1 MKITNFVFLI
11 FLIMN
16 YSNFAIA
23 NNTFDEW
30 KSNFKKFALNEGISS
45 KTLNEHIDKSKFL
58 PDVIKY
64 DRYQPEFYED
74 TKTYVSKRTSNKKIK
89 IGNNIYK
96 KNIDKINKISKRYNV
111 DKDLLL
117 SLMGIETNF
126 GNYLG
131 KMDIISSLATLSFD
145 KRRSEFFTNEL
156 ITLLKLIDKK
166 IIDPNT
172 LYGSWAGA
180 FGNFQFMP
188 STIKNYAIDF
198 DKDNKISLKKTDDSF
213 ASAANY
219 LNSLG
224 WKNSNP
230 CFFKIKLKTNIP
242 DQYLNISAK
251 KIHNFKKVKYLK
263 DYIENSN
270 FLDNYNNLN
279 AAIVTPDAE
288 IVENPNKLS
297 PAYIVFDNYKLILKW
312 NRSLRFALAVCT
324 LRDKFK
330 NEL

>member
-1 MKITNFVFLI
+1 MKIIKI
-11 FLIMN
+11 FLILIICFSTN
-16 YSNFAIA
+16 LKASDD
-23 NNTFDEW
+23 FDLW
-30 KSNFKKFALNEGISS
+30 LNDFSKKARDSGISNDTINMVL
-45 KTLNEHIDKSKFL
+45 KNARFL
-58 PDVIKY
+58 PKVIKY

-74 TKTYVSKRTSNKKIK
+74 TKTYIDKRVTNNKIEKGK
-89 IGNNIYK
+89 KLYK
-96 KNIDKINKISKRYNV
+96 KNINKINEIEKKFLV
-111 DKDLLL
+111 EKELLL
-117 SLMGIETNF
+117 SLMDIETNY

-131 KMDIISSLATLSFD
+131 KMDIISSLATLSYD
-145 KRRSEFFTNEL
+145 KRRSKFFTNEL
-156 ITLLKLIDKK
+156 LILLKLVDNGLIDYR
-166 IIDPNT
+166 I

-242 DQYLNISAK
+242 DQYLNVSAK
-251 KIHNFKKVKYLK
+251 KIHNIKKVEYLK
-263 DYIENSN
+263 NFIENSN

-288 IVENPNKLS
+288 IVENPDKLS
-297 PAYIVFDNYKLILKW
+297 PAYIVFNNYKLILKW